1 MGKKWMAEMWK
12 ATWQLKCEECKKN
25 DVLVIRLNL
34 VLKCRKYEEVYDST
48 EKDKNDKNDNEIY
61 KSVDLIPK
69 LKESYQW

>member
-1 MGKKWMAEMWK
+1 M
-12 ATWQLKCEECKKN
+12 
-25 DVLVIRLNL
+25 LVIRLNL